1 MLNLE
6 KFISEIKVVVPVRN
20 KRFQYNRKI
29 YSVSSS
35 DGWKEAT
42 IQGNTVLD
50 AQDIFIENYDIKNT
64 IKGYT
69 YGDKIIFQNFDV
81 AKRKINQDFM
91 TPLYFCNVPTFYP
104 IEAIIWE
111 DQNLYFYKQNYKDI
125 LTFEI
130 ANNLNEDGTGPLDRI
145 KGVTP
150 ELKTLFL
157 FHSIEKQNQKK
168 LIQEAERK
176 GKEEEFK
183 KSLPGRLYLS
193 FAQVGAE
200 LLNYTIERN
209 RIIVDWQMK
218 GHRKFNSVIDANTF
232 KIIEAGY
239 CLSGGDTKLNITSM
253 VLTAEEY
260 EEKRLIHIT
269 RTTGDDDYDEDDDF

>member
-1 MLNLE
+1 MINLE
-6 KFISEIKVVVPVRN
+6 KFISEIKVIVPVRN

-29 YSVSSS
+29 YSIESSE
-35 DGWKEAT
+35 GWKEVT

-50 AQDIFIENYDIKNT
+50 AQDIFIENYEMRNT
-64 IKGYT
+64 IQGYT

-91 TPLYFCNVPTFYP
+91 DSLYFYNVPTFYP

-111 DQNLYFYKQNYKDI
+111 DRNLYFYRQNYKDT

-130 ANNLNEDGTGPLDRI
+130 SNNLDESGMGSLEGI

-150 ELKTLFL
+150 ELKTVFL

-168 LIQEAERK
+168 LLQEAERK

-183 KSLPGRLYLS
+183 KSIPGRLYLS
-193 FAQVGAE
+193 FAQVGAK

-209 RIIVDWQMK
+209 KITVDWQLQ
-218 GHRKFNSVIDANTF
+218 GSRKFNSVIDANTF

-239 CLSGGDTKLNITSM
+239 CLSGGDKKLNITSM

-269 RTTGDDDYDEDDDF
+269 RTIDDDDYDEDDD